1 MKRSDIIKIMVEE
14 ADSEFILTLEQI
26 ADRMLSACEEAGMLP
41 PLRKAKPSDYANIGF
56 DQKFL
61 DDHEFEVYG
70 WDDE

>member
-1 MKRSDIIKIMVEE
+1 MIKIMVEE
-14 ADSEFILTLEQI
+14 ADSEFVLTLEQI

-61 DDHEFEVYG
+61 DDHDFEVYG

>member
-1 MKRSDIIKIMVEE
+1 MVEE

>member
-1 MKRSDIIKIMVEE
+1 MKRSDMIKIMVEE
-14 ADSEFILTLEQI
+14 ADSEFVLTLEQI

-61 DDHEFEVYG
+61 DDHDFEVYG